1 MIILLHNEARK
12 SLIEA
17 WNKTHNAKKIAE
29 FFPLIPA
36 PFTDWK
42 KECGKLVLWKQ
53 ELPSAIEWAFSAVK
67 ASDCLG
73 WFRSYDCVQ

>member
-1 MIILLHNEARK
+1 MKHVNYLLRLGTKLTMQRK
-12 SLIEA
+12 LRSV
-17 WNKTHNAKKIAE
+17 
-29 FFPLIPA
+29 FSLIPA

-42 KECGKLVLWKQ
+42 KECGKPVLWKQ

-67 ASDCLG
+67 ASGCLG

>member
-1 MIILLHNEARK
+1 MKHVNHLSRLGTKLTMQRK
-12 SLIEA
+12 LRS
-17 WNKTHNAKKIAE
+17 